1 MKELGVAMVSN
12 QWRALGGPGN
22 LPKPVVD
29 FWVNALD
36 KVRKTDTWRK
46 GFLEKSVLEDGWLTG
61 EAFLQAVDREQEIDK
76 AVFAELG
83 LLKK

>member
-1 MKELGVAMVSN
+1 
-12 QWRALGGPGN
+12 
-22 LPKPVVD
+22 
-29 FWVNALD
+29 
-36 KVRKTDTWRK
+36 
-46 GFLEKSVLEDGWLTG
+46 VLEDGWLTG